1 MADIDKLRSLLD
13 GDVDHSDLAK
23 NPMLASI
30 AERAYGVSVKPLKMS
45 KPSQLVDDDENMT
58 IVLPS
63 IESTDPL
70 NLMVEVVEGAVPP
83 PIAESHLK
91 TLPDSRST
99 GKSGLMFWSALMLM
113 VAEIGNLFGLFGI
126 LFGDICAEPS
136 ASSGSCP
143 AQGATRINLLSVGEL
158 DSGWAWSEPL
168 QAGGFG
174 IPDIVLLASLLLM
187 CLILKKR
194 K

>member
-13 GDVDHSDLAK
+13 GDVDHGELAK

-45 KPSQLVDDDENMT
+45 KPSQLEDDDESESFT
-58 IVLPS
+58 IPS
-63 IESTDPL
+63 TESTDPL
-70 NLMVEVVEGAVPP
+70 SLMVEVVEGGVHP
-83 PIAESHLK
+83 PIADSHK
-91 TLPDSRST
+91 MTQSESRSK
-99 GKSGLMFWSALMLM
+99 GKPGLMFWSALMLL

-126 LFGDICAEPS
+126 LFGDICVEPS
-136 ASSGSCP
+136 ASSGTCP
-143 AQGATRINLLSVGEL
+143 QQGATRINLLSIGEL
-158 DSGWAWSEPL
+158 DSGWAWSEPIL
-168 QAGGFG
+168 AGGIG
-174 IPDIVLLASLLLM
+174 IPDIVLLVSMLFM